1 MRQCHPPAGPNSG
14 WARARLTPSGEAE
27 WTVMLLGLFLRSFLA
42 FVVAVVLFEW
52 LVDRVGGVWIAVAVI
67 ATMGAFIAA
76 VALLV
81 PAADGLLGGVII
93 AVGVILFWSFAIFDA
108 AGATRIF
115 VLVLSGALLFAGV
128 LAAIARLLE
137 RGPDATN

>member
-1 MRQCHPPAGPNSG
+1 
-14 WARARLTPSGEAE
+14 
-27 WTVMLLGLFLRSFLA
+27 MLLGLFLRYFLA
-42 FVVAVVLFEW
+42 FVAAVVLFEW
-52 LVDRVGGVWIAVAVI
+52 LVGRVGGVWIAVAVI

-81 PAADGLLGGVII
+81 PVADGLLGGVII
-93 AVGVILFWSFAIFDA
+93 AVGVILFWSFAIFDV

-137 RGPDATN
+137 SDPDATS